1 MNNDQFH
8 RPLYRRATIGSNR
21 RRRHNHKPGWIA
33 LGVILTLATIT
44 ALSA

>member
-8 RPLYRRATIGSNR
+8 RPLYR

-33 LGVILTLATIT
+33 LGVILTLATVT
-44 ALSA
+44 ALSS

>member
-1 MNNDQFH
+1 MKTDQFH
-8 RPLYRRATIGSNR
+8 RPLYLRANPGSNR